1 MKVLLVLIL
10 IVGAFCLGAWTD
22 HVFYMPLGTT
32 SSTADIGPSAPPAAP
47 PATTSGAA
55 PTQAQNAAP
64 NGAPNAAP
72 NAASA
77 GPVSNAPDF
86 RSCLAEAR
94 SRHLEAGYA
103 ERMCREIVND

>member
-22 HVFYMPLGTT
+22 HVFYMPLGT
-32 SSTADIGPSAPPAAP
+32 SSTADIGPAAPSASAPSSA
-47 PATTSGAA
+47 SGQ
-55 PTQAQNAAP
+55 TQAQDETAP
-64 NGAPNAAP
+64 TTP
-72 NAASA
+72 S
-77 GPVSNAPDF
+77 STAPDF

-103 ERMCREIVND
+103 ERMCREIVNE